1 MNKNNNLRL
10 TLKKINNK
18 AYEIKSFMELI
29 PGDNIS
35 VFEPIEPEDVLN
47 KGYVYDSG
55 IITDDNYIVKMKE
68 LSPSYLIVMDNFLLE
83 EVKEV
88 YNTNLT

>member
-55 IITDDNYIVKMKE
+55 I
-68 LSPSYLIVMDNFLLE
+68 
-83 EVKEV
+83 
-88 YNTNLT
+88 

>member
-18 AYEIKSFMELI
+18 TYEIKSFMELI

-55 IITDDNYIVKMKE
+55 DRKSV
-68 LSPSYLIVMDNFLLE
+68 V
-83 EVKEV
+83 
-88 YNTNLT
+88 